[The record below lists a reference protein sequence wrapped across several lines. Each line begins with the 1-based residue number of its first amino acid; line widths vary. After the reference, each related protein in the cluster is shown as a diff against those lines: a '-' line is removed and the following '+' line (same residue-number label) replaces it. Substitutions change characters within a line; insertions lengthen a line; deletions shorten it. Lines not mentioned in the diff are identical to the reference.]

1 MEALHTIWSFV
12 LLFSLL
18 AFGQLLGVLLFFVLK
33 GRPHILAHFL
43 SFVAPVLLSILFIW
57 MIFIYRYYQ
66 AHPNDHDGGQ
76 LFGASMIMLL
86 SICLQL
92 GVGVVVQVALHSRTG
107 VCAKK

>member
-1 MEALHTIWSFV
+1 MEAMRTIWSFL

-18 AFGQLLGVLLFFVLK
+18 AFAQLLGVLLFFRLK
-33 GRPHILAHFL
+33 RLPHFLAHSL
-43 SFVAPVLLSILFIW
+43 SFVAPILLSIVSEW